1 MKTLILPIILLLP
14 VVAQAAHI
22 TVTVTPDTAK
32 EYELDIRVKPV
43 AQTVKEGDKPAR
55 VTGHMYYIIIVS
67 GKLDLKQVYPSLLLE
82 DGKDAYLSVPLRR
95 APLGLE
101 DRDIHFRGLE
111 TGCIHL
117 RVTFSPEYF
126 EKAHV
131 FLDDFRKGSSY
142 SYKFKIKD
150 FVSASEPTDPPG
162 KGIPM
167 ANVPVVDLE
176 GFGGIPS
183 GDLGGKTV
191 RALIREE
198 EIGRI
203 VVLRNGTSAPSG
215 LHLARIGRILSDNP
229 EIHSLW
235 TVNERGARQRSPG
248 FKGSVYFSAL
258 LVSKKNEYIGFH
270 LSRDDEVR
278 VVTKDGDGVISP
290 AKEANKRMDTNKLNQ
305 SEPRAGSVRD
315 PE

>member
-1 MKTLILPIILLLP
+1 MKTFILPMIVLLP
-14 VVAQAAHI
+14 VVAEAAH
-22 TVTVTPDTAK
+22 VTVSVTPETVEK
-32 EYELDIRVKPV
+32 YGLDVEIKAV
-43 AQTVKEGDKPAR
+43 AQTVKEGDKPDR
-55 VTGHMYYIIIVS
+55 VTGHMYFITIKS
-67 GKLDLKQVYPSLLLE
+67 GKLDLKQCYPSLLLE
-82 DGKDAYLSVPLRR
+82 NGKDSYLR
-95 APLGLE
+95 AFLQRNPFGLE
-101 DRDIHFRGLE
+101 DDSIH
-111 TGCIHL
+111 C

-126 EKAHV
+126 EKAHI

-167 ANVPVVDLE
+167 ANVPVVDLD
-176 GFGGIPS
+176 GFGGISS

-198 EIGRI
+198 EIARI

-215 LHLARIGRILSDNP
+215 LHLARIGRILRDNP

-235 TVNERGARQRSPG
+235 TVNERGARQRSPA

-270 LSRDDEVR
+270 LCRDDEVR
-278 VVTKDGDGVISP
+278 VVTKDGDGVIFP

-305 SEPRAGSVRD
+305 SEPRTGSVRD

>member
-14 VVAQAAHI
+14 VVADAAHI
-22 TVTVTPDTAK
+22 TVSVTPETVEK
-32 EYELDIRVKPV
+32 YGLDVEIKAV

-55 VTGHMYYIIIVS
+55 VTGHMYFITIKS
-67 GKLDLKQVYPSLLLE
+67 GKLDLKHFYPSLFLE
-82 DGKDAYLSVPLRR
+82 NGKDSYLRAPLRR
-95 APLGLE
+95 NPLGME
-101 DRDIHFRGLE
+101 DDSIHF
-111 TGCIHL
+111 

-126 EKAHV
+126 EKAGV
-131 FLDDFRKGSSY
+131 FLRDFRKGSSY

-150 FVSASEPTDPPG
+150 FASASERTDPPA

-167 ANVPVVDLE
+167 ANVPVVDLD

-203 VVLRNGTSAPSG
+203 VVLRNGTSAPSE
-215 LHLARIGRILSDNP
+215 LHLGRIGRILRDNP

-235 TVNERGARQRSPG
+235 TVNERGSRQRSPA

-270 LSRDDEVR
+270 LTRDDEVR
-278 VVTKDGDGVISP
+278 VVTKDGDGVISRI
-290 AKEANKRMDTNKLNQ
+290 KEANKRMDTNKLNQ
-305 SEPRAGSVRD
+305 SEPHAGSARD